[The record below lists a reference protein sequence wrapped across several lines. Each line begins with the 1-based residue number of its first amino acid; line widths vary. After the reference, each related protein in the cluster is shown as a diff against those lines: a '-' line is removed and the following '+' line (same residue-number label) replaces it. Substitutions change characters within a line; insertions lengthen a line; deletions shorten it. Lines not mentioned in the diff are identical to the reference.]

1 MPRAWSSALIGLCL
15 LASPAAA
22 QSDYPSKPVKIIVP
36 SAPGGG
42 TDIAARVL
50 AQHLSQAMGQQFF
63 IDNRPGAGN
72 MIGIE
77 AAARSAPDG
86 YTLLMTA
93 STLSINQLT
102 YKKVLY
108 DAVRDFAPIAL
119 VVSLPSVLVVH
130 PSVPT
135 RSLAELIALAK
146 QKPDQPF
153 FIAVGFV
160 TWMIFWMARAARAC
174 VSLIPPAPRIPMRT
188 CVGGSRCGRFYV

>member
-42 TDIAARVL
+42 PTIAARVL

-77 AAARSAPDG
+77 RSSLGARRLHLADDGEHAQHQSAHLQEGAVRCGAGLRADLAGGVAAQRAGGPPRCRHARS
-86 YTLLMTA
+86 
-93 STLSINQLT
+93 
-102 YKKVLY
+102 
-108 DAVRDFAPIAL
+108 
-119 VVSLPSVLVVH
+119 PS
-130 PSVPT
+130 
-135 RSLAELIALAK
+135 
-146 QKPDQPF
+146 
-153 FIAVGFV
+153 
-160 TWMIFWMARAARAC
+160 
-174 VSLIPPAPRIPMRT
+174 
-188 CVGGSRCGRFYV
+188 